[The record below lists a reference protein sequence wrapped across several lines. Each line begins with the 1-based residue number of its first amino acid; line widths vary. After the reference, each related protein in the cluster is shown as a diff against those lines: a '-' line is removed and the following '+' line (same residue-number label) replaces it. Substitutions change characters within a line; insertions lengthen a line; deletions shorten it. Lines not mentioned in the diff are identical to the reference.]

1 MAQTRTITAR
11 KRAAFRIID
20 AGTPIVSLL
29 TRRPRRLGADEIPRT
44 FLIVEPWGIGD
55 VVLATPVMQAIRR
68 NFPAARILLL
78 SKEYGRTLL
87 ANSGLVDDV
96 IVADLPWTAFTDK
109 YSPNRYDFGALT
121 GLLTRLRS
129 ERIDVS
135 LDARRDFR
143 SNLITYLG
151 GARRRMG
158 FDFGGASRLLT
169 DALPSGEQNEHK
181 VTDWLQ
187 LLEPLTGA
195 PVEPYPP
202 RLVSTDE
209 ERFAARKTL
218 RAHGI
223 GGDKPIVAVHAG
235 ASQVVRRWHSDRF
248 ASVVDTL
255 AETSGAQLFMIRD
268 PEGHAD
274 TVRTRNNIPRLQL
287 SLREMMAVIA
297 ESSALLCSDSGPM
310 HIAGALGTRVT
321 ALFGPQVRA
330 WYGPRGE
337 SDRVVSVTEMPCR
350 PCFDACIYASAICME
365 GITAAAVVEAV
376 SGQIAEIS
384 RAD

>member
-20 AGTPIVSLL
+20 AGTPILSLL
-29 TRRPRRLGADEIPRT
+29 TRSPRGLGADEIPRT

-78 SKEYGRTLL
+78 SREYGRTLL

-96 IVADLPWTAFTDK
+96 ISVDLPWTSFTDK
-109 YSPNRYDFGALT
+109 YSLKRYDMGALA
-121 GLLTRLRS
+121 GVLARLRS

-143 SNLITYLG
+143 SNLITYLA
-151 GARRRMG
+151 GARRRVG

-181 VTDWLQ
+181 ITDWLH
-187 LLEPLTGA
+187 LLEPLLRTSPRQYA
-195 PVEPYPP
+195 P
-202 RLVSTDE
+202 RLVCTDE
-209 ERFAARKTL
+209 ERLAARKTL

-223 GGDKPIVAVHAG
+223 CGDKPIVAVHAG
-235 ASQVVRRWHSDRF
+235 ASQVVRRWPSDRF
-248 ASVVDTL
+248 ASVVDNL
-255 AETSGAQLFMIRD
+255 ADTSGAQLFIIRD

-274 TVRTRNNIPRLQL
+274 TIRTRNNIPRLQF

-310 HIAGALGTRVT
+310 HIAGALGTPVT

-337 SDRVVSVTEMPCR
+337 RDRVVSVTEMPCR
-350 PCFDACIYASAICME
+350 PCFDACIYASPICME

-376 SGQIAEIS
+376 TGQLAEMP
-384 RAD
+384 RRV

>member
-1 MAQTRTITAR
+1 M
-11 KRAAFRIID
+11 
-20 AGTPIVSLL
+20 SLL
-29 TRRPRRLGADEIPRT
+29 TRRPRRLGADEPPRT

-109 YSPNRYDFGALT
+109 YRPNRYDIGALT
-121 GLLTRLRS
+121 GLLARLRS

-151 GARRRMG
+151 GARRRIG
-158 FDFGGASRLLT
+158 FDFGGATRLLT

-187 LLEPLTGA
+187 LLEPLLRT
-195 PVEPYPP
+195 PSEPSAP
-202 RLVSTDE
+202 RLVSTEE
-209 ERFAARKTL
+209 ERLAARKTL

-223 GGDKPIVAVHAG
+223 GMDKPIIAVHAG
-235 ASQVVRRWHSDRF
+235 ASQVVRRWHADRF

-274 TVRTRNNIPRLQL
+274 TVRTRNNIPRLQF

-310 HIAGALGTRVT
+310 HIAGALGTPVT

-330 WYGPRGE
+330 WYGPRGQ

-350 PCFDACIYASAICME
+350 PCFDACIYGSAICME
-365 GITAAAVVEAV
+365 GITAAAVVDAV
-376 SGQIAEIS
+376 TSQIAEIS
-384 RAD
+384 LAV

>member
-1 MAQTRTITAR
+1 MAQTRTITRR

-29 TRRPRRLGADEIPRT
+29 TRRPRRLGADEPPRT

-109 YSPNRYDFGALT
+109 YRPNRYDIGALT
-121 GLLTRLRS
+121 GLLARLRS

-151 GARRRMG
+151 GARRRIG
-158 FDFGGASRLLT
+158 FDFGGATRLLT

-187 LLEPLTGA
+187 LLEPLLRT
-195 PVEPYPP
+195 PSEPSAP
-202 RLVSTDE
+202 RLVSTEE
-209 ERFAARKTL
+209 ERLAARKTL

-223 GGDKPIVAVHAG
+223 GMDKPIIAVHAG
-235 ASQVVRRWHSDRF
+235 ASQVVRRWHADRF

-274 TVRTRNNIPRLQL
+274 TVRTRNNIPRLQF

-310 HIAGALGTRVT
+310 HIAGALGTPVT

-330 WYGPRGE
+330 WYGPRGQ

-350 PCFDACIYASAICME
+350 PCFDACIYGSAICME
-365 GITAAAVVEAV
+365 GITAAAVVDAV
-376 SGQIAEIS
+376 TSQIAEIS
-384 RAD
+384 LAV